1 MSADEVTGNGFS
13 GIMSCVSLPRPFDEG
28 NFGEWL
34 LRFEICSSANNWNDE
49 VKARRLPT
57 LLKGEAFLAHQRLPD
72 DVHRNYRR
80 LTTELKNSLQ
90 PPGSARA
97 AFVQFESMRWRTGE
111 SVRAFVH
118 RLTQALD
125 LAVPGLDTQ
134 LHRRQVLLQGEIDS
148 VEQAIQKTQILL
160 SFDEMPLMPAATV
173 AVPANAPAQEKT
185 VRDEDRWRTI
195 DQRIDELTEQL
206 STLTMRPPEQ
216 PKGLQ
221 CYVRGKIGHFAR
233 NCRANRNERSL
244 THSVQNALS
253 DRMRRS
259 FGPTAHRVGR
269 WRGPRRSTYRTEQVS
284 ASNSHFTSTIIDHSA
299 KVNFQ
304 NNVCMISACINDY
317 CCDVMIDTGS
327 SVNLLSDRVVQALAK
342 EDTVSGIPLIRLLN
356 ASSQPV
362 TVKGEITLRMSVGK
376 LAHPFKFIVVQNL
389 VADAILGIDFLVKN
403 SANVDLQKRCISS
416 PCTGIVQFKQPAVQ
430 LMSKSNLCYVHS
442 HCALLPHYEDSESVE
457 NDDRMEYEVPWFG
470 NATKCELPVAPT
482 IYNGLLGDFKSLFVA
497 KPGRTNLAKLA
508 DTTEGNPVRVP
519 PRRIPEQFRNILFI
533 NK

>member
-1 MSADEVTGNGFS
+1 MSADEVTGNGSS
-13 GIMSCVSLPRPFDEG
+13 GIMNCVSLPRPFDEG

-57 LLKGEAFLAHQRLPD
+57 LLEGEAFLAYQRLPD
-72 DVHRNYRR
+72 DVRRNYGR

-125 LAVPGLDTQ
+125 LAVPGLDTRSRDRLLLQ
-134 LHRRQVLLQGEIDS
+134 RFLSALPELHRRQVLLQGEIDS
-148 VEQAIQKTQILL
+148 VEEAIQKTQILL

-195 DQRIDELTEQL
+195 DRRIDELSEQL
-206 STLTMRPPEQ
+206 SMLTMRPPEQ
-216 PKGLQ
+216 LEGLE
-221 CYVRGKIGHFAR
+221 CYVCGRIGHFAR
-233 NCRANRNERSL
+233 NCRANRNRRSL

-259 FGPTAHRVGR
+259 SGPTAHRVSR

-284 ASNSHFTSTIIDHSA
+284 ASNSHLTSTIIDHSA

-304 NNVCMISACINDY
+304 NNVCMIPACINDY

-327 SVNLLSDRVVQALAK
+327 SVSLLSDRVVQALAK
-342 EDTVSGIPLIRLLN
+342 EDTVNGIPLIRLFERF
-356 ASSQPV
+356 QP
-362 TVKGEITLRMSVGK
+362 TSDCQRRNHSTSVCWK
-376 LAHPFKFIVVQNL
+376 
-389 VADAILGIDFLVKN
+389 
-403 SANVDLQKRCISS
+403 
-416 PCTGIVQFKQPAVQ
+416 TGP
-430 LMSKSNLCYVHS
+430 
-442 HCALLPHYEDSESVE
+442 SV
-457 NDDRMEYEVPWFG
+457 
-470 NATKCELPVAPT
+470 
-482 IYNGLLGDFKSLFVA
+482 
-497 KPGRTNLAKLA
+497 
-508 DTTEGNPVRVP
+508 
-519 PRRIPEQFRNILFI
+519 
-533 NK
+533 